1 MISTIGSSSS
11 YLTVTGGMTTHPYIS
26 PGSQSA
32 GMIRW
37 NTNSNVIE
45 IYNGTGWIEYRG
57 AHATVDLNS
66 RAQSIMRWA
75 EEKMLREEELTKLA
89 EENPSVATAI
99 ENVKK
104 AEDQLDLISTLAK
117 KHA

>member
-1 MISTIGSSSS
+1 M
-11 YLTVTGGMTTHPYIS
+11 
-26 PGSQSA
+26 
-32 GMIRW
+32 RW

-57 AHATVDLNS
+57 SHASVDLNAH
-66 RAQSIMRWA
+66 AQSIMRWA
-75 EEKMLREEELTKLA
+75 EAKMLREIELTKLA

-104 AEDQLDLISTLAK
+104 AEDQLELISALAK
-117 KHA
+117 KHTETNG